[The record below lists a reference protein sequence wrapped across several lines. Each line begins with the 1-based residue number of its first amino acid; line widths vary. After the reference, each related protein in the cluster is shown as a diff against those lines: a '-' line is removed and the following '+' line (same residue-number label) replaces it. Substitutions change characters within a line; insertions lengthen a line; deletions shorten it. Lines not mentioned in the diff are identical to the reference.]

1 MGDLNLMSFCF
12 TGSMEKHNR
21 TELWKMVEKHNGIVH
36 KSVTQSTQFLVMANP
51 NSDSIK
57 ARKAKLNGT
66 ILISETDFYGMCG
79 TDKL

>member
-12 TGSMEKHNR
+12 TGSMESHNR
-21 TELWKMVEKHNGIVH
+21 KYLWKMVEKYNGIVH
-36 KSVTQSTQFLVMANP
+36 KTVCKSTNFLVMSDP

-57 ARKAKLNGT
+57 AKKARENGT
-66 ILISETDFYGMCG
+66 ICISEADFYGMCG